1 MQESCSREDEG
12 KQSRTWMRA
21 EADSVLI
28 KAGLGHIP
36 LCLNISHNRRFTSRL
51 LVTAI
56 CFTVL
61 NLWMLMREG
70 YSISWETP
78 TGGPQCCSH
87 NCGLHPGVPTYLT
100 GCCVHPYLRRSADK
114 PVSGYLETPCFPS
127 LLGLR
132 STLVNS
138 QTAGCVLKSIYIS
151 DGQVIVCGELSF
163 LLWRTMGAFL
173 LCSVGSAAECCKHC
187 LTGSSIFCGL
197 RFAVMLRVISHS
209 AEATDTSRQ
218 GLGGWAT
225 GTVTFCVEWR
235 SRRMLIA
242 FILQSTWK
250 ITTWKQIIFVL

>member
-1 MQESCSREDEG
+1 M
-12 KQSRTWMRA
+12 
-21 EADSVLI
+21 
-28 KAGLGHIP
+28 
-36 LCLNISHNRRFTSRL
+36 
-51 LVTAI
+51 
-56 CFTVL
+56 
-61 NLWMLMREG
+61 
-70 YSISWETP
+70 
-78 TGGPQCCSH
+78 
-87 NCGLHPGVPTYLT
+87 
-100 GCCVHPYLRRSADK
+100 HPYLLRSADK
-114 PVSGYLETPCFPS
+114 PVSGYLETPRFAS

-173 LCSVGSAAECCKHC
+173 LGPVGSAAERYKHC

-209 AEATDTSRQ
+209 AEATETSRQ

-242 FILQSTWK
+242 FILTVDMKNTYMKTNYFCLIDPVKLYNHMLKKFYSRPSGVFLTSELFSSIRK
-250 ITTWKQIIFVL
+250 YDNF